1 MSTTRHETPAAA
13 PAPAIDEARVAFP
26 RGAGRLTL
34 RAGDTGADLLA
45 ARFSGPRPTVT
56 IDGADVA
63 ITYPRIG
70 LGRPRAEVVLSREA
84 AWEVSLAG
92 VAWMGADL
100 TGLALLGL
108 EVAGGASHVELS
120 LPGPRGVVPIR
131 IRGGVSDLV
140 LHRPAGTAAT
150 LTVSGGVRRLGFA
163 GQSFGAVGGGLAL
176 STPGAPDAPDRYEI
190 TIGGGVSGLADIAA

>member
-1 MSTTRHETPAAA
+1 MRTTWHEPAADPAAA
-13 PAPAIDEARVAFP
+13 GIEEARIAFP

-34 RAGDTGADLLA
+34 RAGATGPDLCA
-45 ARFSGPRPTVT
+45 ARFRGPRPAVRT
-56 IDGADVA
+56 DGAQIT
-63 ITYPRIG
+63 ITYPRVG
-70 LGRPRAEVVLSREA
+70 LGRPRAEVTLSREA
-84 AWEVSLAG
+84 AWEIVLGG

-100 TGLALLGL
+100 TGLALRGLGID
-108 EVAGGASHVELS
+108 GGARHVELS

-150 LTVSGGVRRLGFA
+150 LTVSGGVRRLAFA

-176 STPGAPDAPDRYEI
+176 STPGGADASDRYEI
-190 TIGGGVSGLADIAA
+190 TVGGGVSGLRDLPA